1 MNGTNTLLRL
11 PNLVSLTQSRE
22 RTGLYLLAAAA
33 HCNKNALSVEHPD
46 LDQSIEDLS
55 MDGQLPCTAL
65 LAARKL
71 NSQIDALLYALTL
84 YEAALRDQAL
94 TTPRDDMRDLPF

>member
-11 PNLVSLTQSRE
+11 PSLTSLTQAPE

-33 HCNKNALSVEHPD
+33 HCNKNALAVEHPD
-46 LDQSIEDLS
+46 LDQPIDDLS
-55 MDGQLPCTAL
+55 FDGQLPSTAL

-71 NSQIDALLYALTL
+71 NSQIDAMLYALTF
-84 YEAALRDQAL
+84 YEATLRDQVL